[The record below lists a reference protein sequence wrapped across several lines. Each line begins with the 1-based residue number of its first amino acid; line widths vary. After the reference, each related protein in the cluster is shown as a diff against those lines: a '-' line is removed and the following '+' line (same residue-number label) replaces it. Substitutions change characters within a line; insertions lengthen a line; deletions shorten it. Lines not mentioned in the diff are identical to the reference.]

1 MPTPPPCSGPSRRD
15 ALRFGAV
22 SLASAGALGVRPFQ
36 LRAESGDPRTSNLP
50 AVIFLWL
57 PGGPPHQETFDM
69 KPDAPSEYR
78 GDFKP
83 IDTNVPGVRICEHL
97 PGLAEVADKFAVI
110 RSISHTFADHGGGH
124 KKFLTGRD
132 PLKPTDTVNDT
143 PMVGSMAA
151 KLLGNRTRGMPNY
164 ICGTDTNRGGIDT
177 FAFGSAYL
185 GPGAHPFTL
194 TGDPSDP
201 AFEVKNLAPLKAT
214 QDSLAERVALLNRF
228 NQVAVPDASGTG
240 EGLDAARGRA
250 LDLLTGDR
258 ARHAFDLTKE
268 SAATRARYGH
278 HRYGQR
284 CLLARR
290 LVEAGSQWVT
300 MVLENAT
307 PRGQDMA
314 KDCTYNWDSHA
325 VNCNLFTDTKH
336 KLAHLDKAVS
346 ALIADLYARGL
357 DKKVLLVVTGEF
369 GRTPKLEY
377 QNGRPGRDHWP
388 QAQSVV
394 VSGGGFR
401 MGQAVGST
409 TAKAE
414 TPKDRPM
421 TPNHLWATVFKHLD
435 LDYKNASFPDGS
447 GRPVPVLDDGEPIRE
462 LL

>member
-1 MPTPPPCSGPSRRD
+1 MRTLPPCLGPSRRD

-22 SLASAGALGVRPFQ
+22 SLATAGALGVRPFR
-36 LRAESGDPRTSNLP
+36 LRAEAGDPRTSNLP

-57 PGGPPHQETFDM
+57 PGGPAHQDTFDM

-78 GDFKP
+78 GDFRP
-83 IDTNVPGVRICEHL
+83 IDTTVPGLRICEHL
-97 PGLAEVADKFAVI
+97 PGLAKVADKFAVI
-110 RSISHTFADHGGGH
+110 RSIAHTFADHGGGH

-132 PLKPTDTVNDT
+132 PLRPTETVNDT

-151 KLLGNRTRGMPNY
+151 KLLGNRTPGVPTY
-164 ICGTDTNRGGIDT
+164 VCGTDAGRAGIDT

-194 TGDPSDP
+194 AGDPSDP
-201 AFEVKNLAPLKAT
+201 AFEVKNLAPLKMT
-214 QDSLAERVALLNRF
+214 QDSLAERVALLERF
-228 NQVAVPDASGTG
+228 NRVPVPDASRVG

-250 LDLLTGDR
+250 LELLTGDR

-268 SAATRARYGH
+268 SPATRAMYGD

-307 PRGQDMA
+307 PRGQAMA
-314 KDCTYNWDSHA
+314 TDCTYNWDSHA
-325 VNCNLFTDTKH
+325 VNCHIFTDTKH

-346 ALIADLYARGL
+346 ALISDLYARGL
-357 DKKVLLVVTGEF
+357 DKKVLLVLTGEF
-369 GRTPKLEY
+369 GRTPKLESKD
-377 QNGRPGRDHWP
+377 GRPGRDHWP

-401 MGQAVGST
+401 MGQAIGST

-435 LDYKNASFPDGS
+435 LDAKGTSFPDAG

-462 LL
+462 LV